1 MSENKENNKA
11 KLNGTNSKANVL
23 KKTQI
28 PCLVKTNQPQ
38 KKRIETG
45 KVFKNLESALNHLS
59 IQELQLL
66 LSATK
71 LQFDNHLILLKTMLN
86 FLNEKLRIEKSEDLL
101 FFDKPLD
108 YPDCIL
114 PENLKKILQDLIQRC
129 SKENLQYLFHSLCAH
144 LCEELNKS
152 RFFVGHLIMI
162 QQISKYCPSASIS
175 NLASTVILK
184 NSYLNQPSICL
195 SLFWAL
201 GTSGSFDTTV
211 GLKIWHE
218 IFSPVANIKSYTKFA
233 FDYLHKILL
242 SSDHTP
248 KLDIS
253 IEEFKSLVSL
263 LMVNDTKSKLKDLQR
278 IKKSCIEMIVE
289 KVTKSVS
296 EENGI
301 ESLFLHLL
309 KFSRQAPELFANGIW
324 KSIIA
329 YPEQCLKLWQMN
341 FDTYHR
347 QNVFIFRFLGKLRK
361 LNVKTK
367 TYTIFS

>member
-1 MSENKENNKA
+1 MFLDPQIMSANKENSNA
-11 KLNGTNSKANVL
+11 KLNETSKANVVP

-28 PCLVKTNQPQ
+28 PCPVK
-38 KKRIETG
+38 KKRIETSESS
-45 KVFKNLESALNHLS
+45 KIQIWKNLESALGKIS
-59 IQELQLL
+59 IQEIQLL

-86 FLNEKLRIEKSEDLL
+86 FLNEKLRIEKNEDLL
-101 FFDKPLD
+101 FFEKPLD

-114 PENLKKILQDLIQRC
+114 PENLKKILQDLIQGC
-129 SKENLQYLFHSLCAH
+129 SKENLQYFFHNLCTN
-144 LCEELNKS
+144 LVEELNKS
-152 RFFVGHLIMI
+152 RFFVVGHLILI
-162 QQISKYCPSASIS
+162 QQISKYCPSASIN

-218 IFSPVANIKSYTKFA
+218 IFSPVTNVKSYTKFA

-263 LMVNDTKSKLKDLQR
+263 LLVNDTKSKQKDLQK

-289 KVTKSVS
+289 KVTESVS
-296 EENGI
+296 GANQI
-301 ESLFLHLL
+301 ESLFLQLL

-324 KSIIA
+324 KSIIT
-329 YPEQCLKLWQMN
+329 YPEQCLKLWQIN

-347 QNVFIFRFLGKLRK
+347 QNVFIFRFLGM
-361 LNVKTK
+361 
-367 TYTIFS
+367 